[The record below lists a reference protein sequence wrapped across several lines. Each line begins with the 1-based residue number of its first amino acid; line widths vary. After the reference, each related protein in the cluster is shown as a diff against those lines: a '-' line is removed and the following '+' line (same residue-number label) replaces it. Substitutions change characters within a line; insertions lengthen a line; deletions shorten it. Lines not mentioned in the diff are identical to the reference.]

1 MALSKLDNLYRQ
13 VILDHSS
20 RPHHYGELHGGET
33 VDLNNPTCGDVIKLT
48 MQVDDD
54 RITDIAFNGSGCSIS
69 TASAVPQDAAGLYRS
84 EGMVLPYRGSGCLG
98 LLHRQC
104 RGRRGGVL

>member
-48 MQVDDD
+48 MQVDKD
-54 RITDIAFNGSGCSIS
+54 RKS
-69 TASAVPQDAAGLYRS
+69 TRMNSSHQKNSYAVFCLKTKKDLTMPTTMNAARINPYQRS
-84 EGMVLPYRGSGCLG
+84 E
-98 LLHRQC
+98 
-104 RGRRGGVL
+104 